1 MKVRRGSIFT
11 KGKANF
17 SWKICIKEYGEMGTL
32 FGEDVA
38 FRGQMEF
45 SPLKTNKT
53 IICLRLEGDGTPLQY
68 SCLKNPTD
76 GGSW

>member
-17 SWKICIKEYGEMGTL
+17 SRKIHVKDYREMGKV
-32 FGEDVA
+32 FGEDVE

-45 SPLKTNKT
+45 SPLKPSKQNKT
-53 IICLRLEGDGTPLQY
+53 DICLRLGKD
-68 SCLKNPTD
+68 S
-76 GGSW
+76 

>member
-17 SWKICIKEYGEMGTL
+17 SRKIHVKEYREMGKV
-32 FGEDVA
+32 FGEDVE

-45 SPLKTNKT
+45 SPLKPSKQNKT
-53 IICLRLEGDGTPLQY
+53 DI
-68 SCLKNPTD
+68 
-76 GGSW
+76 

>member
-17 SWKICIKEYGEMGTL
+17 SRKIHVKDYREMGKV
-32 FGEDVA
+32 FGEDVE

-45 SPLKTNKT
+45 SPLKPNKQHKT
-53 IICLRLEGDGTPLQY
+53 DICLRLGED
-68 SCLKNPTD
+68 S
-76 GGSW
+76 